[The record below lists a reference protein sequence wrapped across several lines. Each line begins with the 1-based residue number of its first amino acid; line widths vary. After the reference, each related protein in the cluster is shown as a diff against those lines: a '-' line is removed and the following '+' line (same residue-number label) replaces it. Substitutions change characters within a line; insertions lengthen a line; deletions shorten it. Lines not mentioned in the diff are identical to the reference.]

1 MKYLLDTCV
10 LLWALEGNLRKLGKF
25 ADIIND
31 DKNIVYVSIASY
43 WEILIK
49 KSIGKIE
56 VEDDLKA
63 AINDSGFLWLDI
75 KLYHIDYINKLP
87 NLHFD
92 PFDRLLI
99 AQSFTED
106 LKFLT
111 KDEKILKYNI

>member
-75 KLYHIDYINKLP
+75 KLYHCLLYTSP
-87 NLHFD
+87 S
-92 PFDRLLI
+92 PRDRQKSRMPSS
-99 AQSFTED
+99 A
-106 LKFLT
+106 
-111 KDEKILKYNI
+111 